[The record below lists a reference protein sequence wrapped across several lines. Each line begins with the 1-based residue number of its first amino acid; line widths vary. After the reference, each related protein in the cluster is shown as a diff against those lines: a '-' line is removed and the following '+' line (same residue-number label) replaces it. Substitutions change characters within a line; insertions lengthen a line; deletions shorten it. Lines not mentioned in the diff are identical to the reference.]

1 MGVALVRG
9 GLTLLLIQL
18 ALLQPSEST
27 SSGRQ
32 VGFSKRLIY
41 QPAGAVVCSDN
52 LLRRTDQCM
61 QRILLL
67 AASGKKGERSVC
79 SQSSPMNDSAPGKL
93 GQSSAT
99 PRLSFI
105 HPNFCSSTRES
116 DISAKPSKYKCRS
129 RLEYFHIKEASHTK

>member
-18 ALLQPSEST
+18 ALLQPSKFT

-67 AASGKKGERSVC
+67 AASGKKGERSGC
-79 SQSSPMNDSAPGKL
+79 SQSSPMNDSVRVNLVNHRQHLRYLLFSQTFAPQL
-93 GQSSAT
+93 ERVTYLQNHQNISVDQDWNIFTSSN
-99 PRLSFI
+99 
-105 HPNFCSSTRES
+105 H
-116 DISAKPSKYKCRS
+116 
-129 RLEYFHIKEASHTK
+129 

>member
-9 GLTLLLIQL
+9 GLTLLLILL
-18 ALLQPSEST
+18 ALLQPSKST

-32 VGFSKRLIY
+32 VGFSKRLIH

-67 AASGKKGERSVC
+67 AASGKKGERSGC
-79 SQSSPMNDSAPGKL
+79 SQSSPMNDSVPGKL

-99 PRLSFI
+99 PPLLSFI
-105 HPNFCSSTRES
+105 QPNFCSSTRES

-129 RLEYFHIKEASHTK
+129 RLEYFHIK

>member
-9 GLTLLLIQL
+9 GLTLLLILL
-18 ALLQPSEST
+18 ALLQPSKST

-32 VGFSKRLIY
+32 VGFSKRLIH

-61 QRILLL
+61 QRILL
-67 AASGKKGERSVC
+67 AASGKKGERSGC
-79 SQSSPMNDSAPGKL
+79 SQSSPMNDSVPGKL

-99 PRLSFI
+99 PPLLSFI
-105 HPNFCSSTRES
+105 QPNFCSSTRES

-129 RLEYFHIKEASHTK
+129 RLEYFHIK

>member
-9 GLTLLLIQL
+9 GLTLLLILL
-18 ALLQPSEST
+18 ALLQPSKST

-61 QRILLL
+61 HIISCKWKER
-67 AASGKKGERSVC
+67 GEIRV
-79 SQSSPMNDSAPGKL
+79 
-93 GQSSAT
+93 
-99 PRLSFI
+99 F
-105 HPNFCSSTRES
+105 
-116 DISAKPSKYKCRS
+116 AK
-129 RLEYFHIKEASHTK
+129 